1 MVLPERGDTVFRSSA
16 PQGNRSAMNGSSERR
31 LRRRSFS
38 ERVSDGIMNKR
49 SGILAFALMLIV
61 ASATLSS
68 IAGCQNEAVGNE
80 DGDKERETFRP
91 TGLPVVDKPITL
103 RIPMVKQPYFNDL
116 NEMVTLRELE
126 RKTNIHIDW
135 KQIPVEGFKD
145 RLNLMLAGGEL
156 PDAFFYGLGSQDVV
170 KYGSLGVLVPLE
182 GLIEQYAPNIRRTLA
197 EYPQVRRAATAPD
210 GHIYSL
216 PWFKD
221 QEFFE
226 YRNTFLINQT
236 WLDALGLKM
245 PETTEQFYRVLKAF
259 KTNDPNG
266 NGLADEI
273 PATFR
278 YNVTTNGYYE
288 LFGAFG
294 VVDAVNNLYIKNG
307 KVGFEAVEPRYKEAI
322 GYLHRLYGEGLI
334 DQQTFTQDSKQLLSK
349 TKNDVPIVGVLASFN
364 GTLELDLERLKQ
376 YVPMP
381 PLAGPEGDR
390 IWRRQDNRIIPN
402 YFSITSANKH
412 PEATMRLVD
421 VMNDPKSVLQ
431 FQQGPFGTH
440 LKERED
446 GKIEVLYPPAGN
458 DLGYWIGSV
467 TPSTALPLMI
477 SKPWLDKVIPH
488 ETDQLRDRFYQVYK
502 PFIAKE
508 EETYPSLYLTPEQ
521 NKRVSMLGADINK
534 YVRQMEA
541 KWIVQGGV
549 YAEWDAHLTELNRMG
564 LGELMKIR
572 QDAYD
577 QYRRIR

>member
-1 MVLPERGDTVFRSSA
+1 MNNRFGLP
-16 PQGNRSAMNGSSERR
+16 
-31 LRRRSFS
+31 
-38 ERVSDGIMNKR
+38 
-49 SGILAFALMLIV
+49 AFALVLIV
-61 ASATLSS
+61 SAAALSS
-68 IAGCQNEAVGNE
+68 LAGCRHETAANE
-80 DGDKERETFRP
+80 ERGTERKTFRP
-91 TGLPVVDKPITL
+91 AGLPVVDTPITL

-116 NEMVTLRELE
+116 NQMVTLQELE
-126 RKTNIHIDW
+126 QKTNIHIDW
-135 KQIPVEGFKD
+135 QQIPVEGFKD
-145 RLNLMLAGGEL
+145 RLNLMLSGGKL
-156 PDAFFYGLGSQDVV
+156 PDAFFYGLSSQDVV

-182 GLIEQYAPNIRRTLA
+182 ELIDRYAPNIRRIFA

-226 YRNTFLINQT
+226 YRNTFLINQV
-236 WLDALGLKM
+236 WLDALQLKM
-245 PETTEQFYRVLKAF
+245 PETTEEFYHVLKAF
-259 KTNDPNG
+259 KTGDPNG

-294 VVDAVNNLYIKNG
+294 VVDAVNNLYIRDGEVK
-307 KVGFEAVEPRYKEAI
+307 FEAVEPRYKEAI
-322 GYLHRLYGEGLI
+322 RYLHRLYDEGLI
-334 DQQTFTQDSKQLLSK
+334 DRQTFTQDAKQLLSK
-349 TKNDVPIVGVLASFN
+349 TKSDVPIVGVLASFN
-364 GTLELDLERLKQ
+364 GTLELDLERLKA

-381 PLAGPEGDR
+381 PLKGPNGDR
-390 IWRRQDNRIIPN
+390 VWRRQDNRIIPN

-421 VMNDPKSVLQ
+421 VMNEPKSVLQ

-440 LKERED
+440 LLERED
-446 GKIEVLYPPAGN
+446 GKIEVLYPPAGH
-458 DLGYWIGSV
+458 DLVYWIGSV
-467 TPSTALPLMI
+467 TPSTALPLML
-477 SKPWLDKVIPH
+477 SKAWLDKVIPH
-488 ETDQLRDRFYQVYK
+488 ETDQLRERFYQVYK
-502 PFIAKE
+502 PYIAKA

-521 NKRVSMLGADINK
+521 NKRAGLLGADINK

-549 YAEWDAHLTELNRMG
+549 DDEWDTHLTELDRMG
-564 LGELMKIR
+564 LGELLRIR

-577 QYRRIR
+577 QFMKIR